1 MRIFISYA
9 SEEGEPAKEIALALR
24 GEGHDVF
31 LDRSQLPEGDAYN
44 ARIRQAIRD
53 CDLLVF
59 LVSPEALSAGR
70 YTLTELKFAE
80 EKWPRPA
87 GHLLPVIVKPTDKN
101 AIPAFLRSVTLLQ
114 PGGNVA
120 AEVVA
125 AVDRLAR
132 PWWADSVRRY
142 AAALAVLAALSAGY
156 GGWRAYDH
164 WHANRE
170 ALGLL
175 GQCKVQEESGNYA
188 AAWECDARA
197 AVAAPWSDA
206 VAQAQERLAMDWLDN
221 IRVTDGKQT
230 FTDIANTVQPV
241 LARGAVSPDD
251 RRAANALA
259 HLGWADFL
267 RTRDGAMGLDP
278 PHYYRQALQR
288 DPQNVYAHAMW
299 GHDLMQRG
307 GSVEEA
313 KAHFANAVATGEQR
327 PYVRRIQIAAL
338 MWRDD
343 PDLENELVRVANEM
357 RTQGEARPAGD
368 SHDSPVWRLWN
379 VYNARLV
386 NGTDKASFL
395 AAVPPADH
403 LATFRWLYPEETI
416 PKDKRPRYQCMLGQL
431 QEQVGDRAAALATYR
446 ALLKT
451 LAAEGIVGG
460 RMFDDAR
467 QAVTRLG
474 RE

>member
-87 GHLLPVIVKPTDKN
+87 GHLLPVMVKPMDKN

-114 PGGNVA
+114 PGGNVP

-132 PWWADSVRRY
+132 PWWADAGRRF
-142 AAALAVLAALSAGY
+142 APALAVLAALSAGY
-156 GGWRAYDH
+156 GGWRAYEH

-221 IRVTDGKQT
+221 IRVTEGKQT
-230 FTDIANTVQPV
+230 FTDVVNTVQPV

-267 RTRDGAMGLDP
+267 RSRDGAMGLDP

-299 GHDLMQRG
+299 GHDLIQRG

-327 PYVRRIQIAAL
+327 PYVRDIQIAAL

-343 PDLENELVRVANEM
+343 PDLENELVRVANGM
-357 RTQGEARPAGD
+357 RTQGEARPGGGP
-368 SHDSPVWRLWN
+368 HDSAVWRLWN
-379 VYNARLV
+379 VYNDRLI

-395 AAVPPADH
+395 AAVPPADQ

-416 PKDKRPRYQCMLGQL
+416 PKDKRPRYQCMLAQL
-431 QEQVGDRAAALATYR
+431 QEQIGDRAAALATYR

-451 LAAEGIVGG
+451 LAAEGGAGG
-460 RMFDDAR
+460 RLFDDAR
-467 QAVTRLG
+467 QAVTRLE